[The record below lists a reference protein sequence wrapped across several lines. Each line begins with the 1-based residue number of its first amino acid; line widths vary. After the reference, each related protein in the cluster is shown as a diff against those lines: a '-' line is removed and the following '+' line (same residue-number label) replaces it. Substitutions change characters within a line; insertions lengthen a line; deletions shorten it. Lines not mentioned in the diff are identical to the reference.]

1 MAQPAGLP
9 KGKSVGFK
17 PLLEDWTYYSLDDG
31 LIVGI
36 KLVATKILKT
46 EQIDPEGNPIYVV
59 FSSNVL
65 KVMKPDEYKSIVKG
79 V

>member
-1 MAQPAGLP
+1 MSQLPSLP
-9 KGKSVGFK
+9 KGKSVSFK
-17 PLLEDWTYYSLDDG
+17 PLLEDWNYYSLDDG
-31 LIVGI
+31 YIVGI

-65 KVMKPDEYKSIVKG
+65 KVMKPDEYKALMKG
-79 V
+79 I